1 MKSSGSF
8 VTPKKN
14 ERSNMTCGKGENE
27 MPKFNMEKLKGFDAK
42 DNVKSEGKPYK
53 VGAGL
58 LNEVSKSQ
66 TKETKICYI
75 TRNEIE
81 KNKKNEYSISDIES
95 LMWSISQMGLLQ
107 PLHVMP
113 LSNGNYKLLGGERRL
128 TAIDRLIEDPTV
140 EKWTDDTLI
149 PCVVKDPKDM
159 ELPLS
164 DELKEIFAIVTTNKE
179 ARKYTDADRL
189 MEIREWKR
197 IIEAL
202 RENGVESI
210 PYPAEDG
217 EEQQIVIRGEKT
229 RDILAKATGLSRGSI
244 NKFEKLEKQGNE
256 AVKKAVMEGDASVH
270 TASEMIDML
279 NEQEQIELVEDAK
292 KTGEVITVQH
302 VKEKAEKREES
313 NTLTVAKFQKDL
325 KPIMKR
331 LKAIEV
337 CLDEERQMRYNNC
350 IKELK
355 QLLYEEK

>member
-1 MKSSGSF
+1 
-8 VTPKKN
+8 
-14 ERSNMTCGKGENE
+14 MTCGKGENE

-81 KNKKNEYSISDIES
+81 KNNKNEYSISDIES

-210 PYPAEDG
+210 PYPTEDG

-229 RDILAKATGLSRGSI
+229 RDILAKTTGLSRGSI
-244 NKFEKLEKQGNE
+244 NKFEKLEKQGSE
-256 AVKKAVMEGDASVH
+256 AVKKAVMEGDASVY
-270 TASEMIDML
+270 TASEMIDIL

>member
-1 MKSSGSF
+1 
-8 VTPKKN
+8 
-14 ERSNMTCGKGENE
+14 
-27 MPKFNMEKLKGFDAK
+27 
-42 DNVKSEGKPYK
+42 
-53 VGAGL
+53 
-58 LNEVSKSQ
+58 
-66 TKETKICYI
+66 
-75 TRNEIE
+75 
-81 KNKKNEYSISDIES
+81 
-95 LMWSISQMGLLQ
+95 MWSISQMGLLQ

-229 RDILAKATGLSRGSI
+229 RDILAKTTGLSRGSI